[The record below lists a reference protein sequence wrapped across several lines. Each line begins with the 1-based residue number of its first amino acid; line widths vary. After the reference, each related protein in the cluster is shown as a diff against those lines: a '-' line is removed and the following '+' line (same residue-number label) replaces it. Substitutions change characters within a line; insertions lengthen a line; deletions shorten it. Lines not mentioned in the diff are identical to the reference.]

1 MLNKKNNMN
10 PNEKARDLI
19 TKFNHEYDADK
30 KEYILYQ
37 DVAESIRCALIVVE
51 EVRTFHNNLFY
62 ASKNSIFDIY
72 LDKVKDEIEK
82 NENTKI

>member
-1 MLNKKNNMN
+1 MTPK
-10 PNEKARDLI
+10 EKARELVN
-19 TKFNHEYDADK
+19 KFNHFHDTDK

-72 LDKVKDEIEK
+72 LDKVKEEIEK
-82 NENTKI
+82 YENTKI